1 MDLKDLYIGREV
13 YYVDKYYNYTYNQ
26 DDFKNRKLKK
36 STIRSLVTEIDHS
49 GNEEYKVHMLNG
61 DKVVISPQKE
71 EDPTSVSMFLSEEEE
86 KQNKLEC
93 YKHLLKRYEGYL
105 KENKERIEELK
116 QLLSERSED

>member
-13 YYVDKYYNYTYNQ
+13 YYVK
-26 DDFKNRKLKK
+26 DFYFLDFDYLNKRELKK
-36 STIRSLVTEIDHS
+36 SIIKAIVPKTNYSSGESYLV
-49 GNEEYKVHMLNG
+49 GMLNG
-61 DKVVISPQKE
+61 DEVEVSPQKE
-71 EDPTSVSMFLSEEEE
+71 ENPTSVSIFLSEEEE

-93 YKHLLKRYEGYL
+93 YKHLLKKYEGYL